1 MHISIM
7 VGHPTVIHSKTFAL
21 ILAAANHSLN
31 LYSPLYPN
39 LKRVNWKEIMQN
51 IIHVFDNFTSHI
63 QIEETVS
70 KVILAWLLGTTIISR
85 KNYVRV
91 QVNLYNRNFF
101 SKNVKSIHIQIYN
114 RTMDRAVIFISK
126 KMEEMTLRMLVNK
139 KLLTMLKS
147 KEAIMHLKLPQTVKE
162 DLVKEMENCW
172 CENVIKLKK
181 ECFKEKQTRSLDL
194 IYAQRARCFDND
206 DRFQIP

>member
-1 MHISIM
+1 MYISIM
-7 VGHPTVIHSKTFAL
+7 VGPPTVIHTKTFTL
-21 ILAAANHSLN
+21 ILATADHSPN
-31 LYSPLYPN
+31 PYSPLYPN

-101 SKNVKSIHIQIYN
+101 PKNVKSIHIQIYN

-147 KEAIMHLKLPQTVKE
+147 KEAIMHLKLPQTLKE

-181 ECFKEKQTRSLDL
+181 ECFKEKQTRSRDL
-194 IYAQRARCFDND
+194 LYARRAGCLDND
-206 DRFQIP
+206 DQFQIP